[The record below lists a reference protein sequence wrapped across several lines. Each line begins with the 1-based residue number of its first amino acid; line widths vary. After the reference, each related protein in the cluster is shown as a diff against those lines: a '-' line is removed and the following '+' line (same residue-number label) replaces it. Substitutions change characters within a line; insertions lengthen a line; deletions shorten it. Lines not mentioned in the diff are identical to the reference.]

1 MTRWVTKLGLM
12 VFLPLS
18 SRAPAGFAGWGE
30 TSFSSRRK
38 NGFGPQFL
46 KASPGFTL
54 LEVLV
59 ALIVL
64 AMSLGV
70 TFQALS
76 QSGRI
81 SWKADRYV
89 EATRIAQNLLSD
101 TEWVRQAIKDK
112 DRQGELKGEDGWRY
126 SVTVEPLTLKMT
138 EEEDA
143 VEIPSMITLRLC
155 LFYGDKREKR
165 SYCLTR
171 WYREGLIG
179 AE

>member
-1 MTRWVTKLGLM
+1 MRRLARLRLKK
-12 VFLPLS
+12 S
-18 SRAPAGFAGWGE
+18 S
-30 TSFSSRRK
+30 
-38 NGFGPQFL
+38 
-46 KASPGFTL
+46 GFTL

-81 SWKADRYV
+81 SWKADRYS
-89 EATRIAQNLLSD
+89 EAARIAQNFFAD
-101 TEWVRQAIKDK
+101 TEWVRLAIKDK
-112 DRQGELKGEDGWRY
+112 DRKGELKEEEGWRY
-126 SVTVEPLTLKMT
+126 SVTVEPLTLKMD
-138 EEEDA
+138 EEEEA

-155 LFYGDKREKR
+155 LSYGDDREKR

-171 WYREGLIG
+171 WYREELIG

>member
-1 MTRWVTKLGLM
+1 VTRWFTSLELM
-12 VFLPLS
+12 IFLPLS
-18 SRAPAGFAGWGE
+18 SRGPAEFVPWGE
-30 TSFSSRRK
+30 TSISSRRNK
-38 NGFGPQFL
+38 GFGPQFL
-46 KASPGFTL
+46 KTSPGFTL

-64 AMSLGV
+64 AMSLGI

-81 SWKADRYV
+81 SWKADRYS
-89 EATRIAQNLLSD
+89 EAARIAQNLLAD
-101 TEWVRQAIKDK
+101 TDWVRQAIKDK
-112 DRQGELKGEDGWRY
+112 DRQGELKGENGWRY
-126 SVTVEPLTLKMT
+126 SVTVEPLTLKMD
-138 EEEDA
+138 EEEGP

-155 LFYGDKREKR
+155 LSYGDDREEK

>member
-1 MTRWVTKLGLM
+1 MRRLARLRLEK
-12 VFLPLS
+12 S
-18 SRAPAGFAGWGE
+18 S
-30 TSFSSRRK
+30 
-38 NGFGPQFL
+38 
-46 KASPGFTL
+46 GFTL

-64 AMSLGV
+64 AMSVGV

-81 SWKADRYV
+81 SWKADRYN
-89 EATRIAQNLLSD
+89 EAARIAQNLLAD
-101 TEWVRQAIKDK
+101 TEWVRLAIKDK
-112 DRQGELKGEDGWRY
+112 DRKGELKEEEGWRY
-126 SVTVEPLTLKMT
+126 LVTVEPLTLKMD
-138 EEEDA
+138 EEEEE

-155 LFYGDKREKR
+155 LSYGDDREKR

-171 WYREGLIG
+171 WFREELIG

>member
-1 MTRWVTKLGLM
+1 ML
-12 VFLPLS
+12 FLPLS
-18 SRAPAGFAGWGE
+18 IFAIWRG
-30 TSFSSRRK
+30 TSFSSRRSMR
-38 NGFGPQFL
+38 FGPQFL

-64 AMSLGV
+64 ALSLGV

-89 EATRIAQNLLSD
+89 DAARIAQNLLSD

-112 DRQGELKGEDGWRY
+112 DRQGALKGEDGWRY
-126 SVTVEPLTLKMT
+126 SVTVEPLTLKMDEQ
-138 EEEDA
+138 EEA
-143 VEIPSMITLRLC
+143 VEIPSMVTLRLC
-155 LFYGDKREKR
+155 LSYGDDRERK

-179 AE
+179 AG

>member
-1 MTRWVTKLGLM
+1 MRRLARLRLKK
-12 VFLPLS
+12 S
-18 SRAPAGFAGWGE
+18 S
-30 TSFSSRRK
+30 
-38 NGFGPQFL
+38 
-46 KASPGFTL
+46 GFTL

-81 SWKADRYV
+81 SWKADRYN
-89 EATRIAQNLLSD
+89 EAARIAQNLLAD
-101 TEWVRQAIKDK
+101 TEWVRLAIKDK
-112 DRQGELKGEDGWRY
+112 DRKGELKEEEGWQY
-126 SVTVEPLTLKMT
+126 LVTVEPLTLKMD
-138 EEEDA
+138 EEEEA

-155 LFYGDKREKR
+155 LSYGDDREKR

-171 WYREGLIG
+171 WFRESLIG

>member
-1 MTRWVTKLGLM
+1 MRGLAR
-12 VFLPLS
+12 LRLKKS
-18 SRAPAGFAGWGE
+18 S
-30 TSFSSRRK
+30 
-38 NGFGPQFL
+38 
-46 KASPGFTL
+46 GFTL

-81 SWKADRYV
+81 SWKADRYS
-89 EATRIAQNLLSD
+89 EAARIVQNLLAD
-101 TEWVRQAIKDK
+101 TEWVRLAIKDK
-112 DRQGELKGEDGWRY
+112 DRKGELKEEEGWRY
-126 SVTVEPLTLKMT
+126 SVTVEPLTLEMD
-138 EEEDA
+138 EEEEA

-155 LFYGDKREKR
+155 LSYGDDREKR

-171 WYREGLIG
+171 WFREELIG
-179 AE
+179 VE

>member
-1 MTRWVTKLGLM
+1 MRRLARLRLKK
-12 VFLPLS
+12 S
-18 SRAPAGFAGWGE
+18 S
-30 TSFSSRRK
+30 
-38 NGFGPQFL
+38 
-46 KASPGFTL
+46 GFTL

-81 SWKADRYV
+81 SWKADRYN
-89 EATRIAQNLLSD
+89 EAARIAQNLLAD
-101 TEWVRQAIKDK
+101 TEWVRLAIKDK
-112 DRQGELKGEDGWRY
+112 DRKGELKEEEGWRY
-126 SVTVEPLTLKMT
+126 LVTVEPLTLKMD
-138 EEEDA
+138 EEEEA

-155 LFYGDKREKR
+155 LSYGDDREKR
-165 SYCLTR
+165 SYCITR
-171 WYREGLIG
+171 WFREALIG

>member
-1 MTRWVTKLGLM
+1 MRRLARLRLKK
-12 VFLPLS
+12 S
-18 SRAPAGFAGWGE
+18 S
-30 TSFSSRRK
+30 
-38 NGFGPQFL
+38 
-46 KASPGFTL
+46 GFTL

-81 SWKADRYV
+81 SWKADRYN
-89 EATRIAQNLLSD
+89 EAARIAQNLLAD
-101 TEWVRQAIKDK
+101 TEWVQLAIKDK
-112 DRQGELKGEDGWRY
+112 DRKGELKEEEGWQY
-126 SVTVEPLTLKMT
+126 LVTVEPLTLKMD
-138 EEEDA
+138 EEEEA

-155 LFYGDKREKR
+155 LSYGDDREKR

-171 WYREGLIG
+171 WFREALIG

>member
-1 MTRWVTKLGLM
+1 MGI
-12 VFLPLS
+12 
-18 SRAPAGFAGWGE
+18 
-30 TSFSSRRK
+30 
-38 NGFGPQFL
+38 GPQ
-46 KASPGFTL
+46 SPKGSCGFTL

-81 SWKADRYV
+81 SWKADRYS
-89 EATRIAQNLLSD
+89 EAARIAQNLLAD
-101 TEWVRQAIKDK
+101 TEWVRLAIKDK
-112 DRQGELKGEDGWRY
+112 DRKGELKEEEGWRY
-126 SVTVEPLTLKMT
+126 SVTVEPLTLKMD
-138 EEEDA
+138 EEEEA

-155 LFYGDKREKR
+155 LSYGDDREKR

-171 WYREGLIG
+171 WYRESLIG

>member
-1 MTRWVTKLGLM
+1 MRRLARLRLKK
-12 VFLPLS
+12 S
-18 SRAPAGFAGWGE
+18 S
-30 TSFSSRRK
+30 
-38 NGFGPQFL
+38 
-46 KASPGFTL
+46 GFTL

-81 SWKADRYV
+81 SWKADRYS
-89 EATRIAQNLLSD
+89 EAARIAQNLLAD
-101 TEWVRQAIKDK
+101 TEWVRLAIKDK
-112 DRQGELKGEDGWRY
+112 DRKGELKEEEGWRY
-126 SVTVEPLTLKMT
+126 LVTVEPLTLKMD
-138 EEEDA
+138 EEEEA

-155 LFYGDKREKR
+155 LSYGDDREKR

-171 WYREGLIG
+171 WFREALIG